1 MSGDE
6 LAQFL
11 EWYEEQKDK
20 TFWNKQ
26 LLAYCMDD
34 VNVMRQ
40 AWCAFRNLFKLVKLG
55 PFRQAITISSICDKV
70 FRIMFLKNIV
80 GIIPRAGYRM
90 GDRQS
95 VEAFNGW
102 RILVGQETILL
113 MPVMEGWFICLGYQ
127 T

>member
-95 VEAFNGW
+95 VEAFNG
-102 RILVGQETILL
+102 
-113 MPVMEGWFICLGYQ
+113 
-127 T
+127 